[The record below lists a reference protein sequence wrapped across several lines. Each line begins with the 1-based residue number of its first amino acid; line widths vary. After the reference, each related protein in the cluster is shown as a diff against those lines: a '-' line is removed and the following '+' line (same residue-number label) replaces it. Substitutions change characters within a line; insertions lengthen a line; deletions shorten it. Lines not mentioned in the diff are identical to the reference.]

1 MPLPYTGPHGELN
14 FEADFIALLQQSG
27 WEKQVLKNCT
37 ALDLIANWRQIL
49 FERNRALLHG
59 VPLSDDEMQQVLD
72 GLRQYADTPVKA
84 NHFLNSAERGLPIRR
99 DRDSEDTA
107 HAGKEVYLDLF
118 RAREI
123 AGGSSRYQIAEQTK
137 FVSTHPNYPDR
148 RGDITLLI
156 DGIPV
161 IQIELKASGVDVF
174 EATTQLQKYTQEN
187 IFKGFMGL
195 VQVFWAISP
204 EDALYFANP
213 GSHDR
218 FHPAFFFH
226 WGDRDNHI
234 IRDWRELIAGPSH
247 ILSVPEAHKLIG
259 YYTIADRNA
268 DVLKVCRSYQYT
280 AINAIVH
287 RAGKQR
293 WGEHQQRGGFIW
305 CTTGGGKTMTSFK
318 AGQLILDLGF
328 ADKVVFVVD
337 RRALDEQSTREYNS
351 FARDGESVC
360 STTSSVNLFNKL
372 KSRKADDAMI
382 MTSIQKLANVNEEA
396 SHIDA
401 ATLAEVA
408 GRRICF
414 IVDEAHRS
422 QFGKMHRRVKDTFYN
437 ALFFGFTGT
446 PILAKNMKDSEE
458 TTESIFGPC
467 LAVYSL
473 ATGIRDGNV
482 LGFWPEYDPT
492 FAEQDMRRVIALR
505 EAKISDASELK
516 PGTKSFAAYQY
527 YMTKAPMA
535 TVYKPDGSI
544 ETKGIEDFFSSADYD
559 SDAHRRA
566 VVRHIL
572 DNRLMVAFGGEH
584 GTRFHGMLAT
594 SSIPEAYAYWQL
606 FQEMAPGLHVTA
618 LFDPNIDQ
626 NTAGVIDKEEWLIAI
641 IGRYNEQFD
650 TQFNRRTD
658 PHYERF
664 KSDLTA
670 RLAHKK
676 PYQHIANDAAKCL
689 DLIIVVDQLLTGFDS
704 VYLNVLYMDKVME
717 SDALI
722 QAISRTNRIYDSAEK
737 PWGMVKFYRKTNTM
751 RRNLQNALELYCE
764 GDTAGVMEQELMAN
778 LHLLN
783 ALYKDIAALFE
794 HDGIE
799 RFCRL
804 PEDPA
809 AQQKFRKDF
818 TKMRSTL
825 RAAFLQGFQW
835 SGAYAGSLVFDEMT
849 YHILRE
855 RFRELP
861 STGTHSQ
868 TPRAGYQLETNL
880 TSVLGEQID
889 SDYLESRFKILT
901 ISDIEAR
908 DQEANKTAVMKDI
921 EANLGILPARLQPYA
936 RQVLDDIQS
945 GTLCAEP
952 GKRFRTY
959 ITEYR
964 EHAISHAVHEEAA
977 KYGIDEA
984 KLLDVYRTTGTQGIN
999 QIALKEVEN
1008 TADIT
1013 KIMQIYGCSRF
1024 AAKSKLHAALTNYIS
1039 AQRAEAVDVQ
1049 NTKNNKTDN

>member
-1 MPLPYTGPHGELN
+1 MPLPYTGAHGELN

-27 WEKQVLKNCT
+27 WEKQGLKNYT
-37 ALDLIANWRQIL
+37 VEDLIANWRQIL
-49 FERNRALLHG
+49 FERNRAVLHG
-59 VPLSDDEMQQVLD
+59 VPLSDDEMQRVLD
-72 GLRQYADTPVKA
+72 SLRQYADTPVKA
-84 NHFLNSAERGLPIRR
+84 NHFLNSAERGLAVRR
-99 DRDSEDTA
+99 DRDSKDTA
-107 HAGKEVYLDLF
+107 HAGKEVYLNLF

-123 AGGSSRYQIAEQTK
+123 AGGSSRYQIAEQTQ
-137 FVSTHPNYPDR
+137 FISTNPNYPDR
-148 RGDITLLI
+148 SGDITLLI

-174 EATTQLQKYTQEN
+174 EAATQIQKYTKEN

-204 EDALYFANP
+204 EEALYFANP
-213 GSHDR
+213 GSQDR
-218 FHPAFFFH
+218 FNPAFFFH
-226 WGDRDNHI
+226 WGDRNNHI
-234 IRDWRELIAGPSH
+234 IRDWRELITGPSH

-280 AINAIVH
+280 AINAIVN
-287 RAGKQR
+287 RAMKQR
-293 WGEHQQRGGFIW
+293 WGEHQQRGGFVW

-318 AGQLILDLGF
+318 AGQLILDMGF

-446 PILAKNMKDSEE
+446 PILAKNMKGSEE

-482 LGFWPEYDPT
+482 LGFWPEYNPT
-492 FAEQDMRRVIALR
+492 FAEKDMRRVIALR
-505 EAKISDASELK
+505 EAKVNDESELK

-535 TVYKPDGSI
+535 TVYKPDGTI

-559 SDAHRRA
+559 SDKHRRA
-566 VVRHIL
+566 VVQHIL

-606 FQEMAPGLHVTA
+606 FQELAPDLHVTA

-626 NTAGVIDKEEWLIAI
+626 NTEGVINKEDWLIAI
-641 IGRYNEQFD
+641 VGRYNEAFQ
-650 TQFNRRTD
+650 TQFNRKTD

-676 PYQHIANDAAKCL
+676 PYQHIGNDSDKCL
-689 DLIIVVDQLLTGFDS
+689 DLVIVVDQLLTGFDS
-704 VYLNVLYMDKVME
+704 VFLNVLYMDKVME

-722 QAISRTNRIYDSAEK
+722 QAISRTNRIYNSAEK

-751 RRNLQNALELYCE
+751 RRNLQDALELYCE
-764 GDTAGVMEQELMAN
+764 GDTAGVTVQE
-778 LHLLN
+778 
-783 ALYKDIAALFE
+783 
-794 HDGIE
+794 
-799 RFCRL
+799 
-804 PEDPA
+804 P
-809 AQQKFRKDF
+809 
-818 TKMRSTL
+818 
-825 RAAFLQGFQW
+825 
-835 SGAYAGSLVFDEMT
+835 
-849 YHILRE
+849 
-855 RFRELP
+855 
-861 STGTHSQ
+861 
-868 TPRAGYQLETNL
+868 
-880 TSVLGEQID
+880 
-889 SDYLESRFKILT
+889 
-901 ISDIEAR
+901 
-908 DQEANKTAVMKDI
+908 
-921 EANLGILPARLQPYA
+921 
-936 RQVLDDIQS
+936 
-945 GTLCAEP
+945 
-952 GKRFRTY
+952 
-959 ITEYR
+959 
-964 EHAISHAVHEEAA
+964 
-977 KYGIDEA
+977 
-984 KLLDVYRTTGTQGIN
+984 
-999 QIALKEVEN
+999 
-1008 TADIT
+1008 
-1013 KIMQIYGCSRF
+1013 
-1024 AAKSKLHAALTNYIS
+1024 
-1039 AQRAEAVDVQ
+1039 
-1049 NTKNNKTDN
+1049 

>member
-1 MPLPYTGPHGELN
+1 MPLPYTGPHGEQN

-27 WEKQVLKNCT
+27 WEKQVLRNYT

-59 VPLSDDEMQQVLD
+59 VPLSDDEMHQVLD

-84 NHFLNSAERGLPIRR
+84 NHFLNSAERGLAVRR

-123 AGGSSRYQIAEQTK
+123 AGGSSRYQIAEQTQ

-174 EATTQLQKYTQEN
+174 EAATQIQKYTKEN
-187 IFKGFMGL
+187 IFKGFMSL

-213 GSHDR
+213 GSQDR
-218 FHPAFFFH
+218 FNPAFFFH

-280 AINAIVH
+280 AINAIVN
-287 RAGKQR
+287 RAMKQR

-318 AGQLILDLGF
+318 AGQLILDMGF

-372 KSRKADDAMI
+372 KSRKTDDAMI

-401 ATLAEVA
+401 ATLTEVA

-505 EAKISDASELK
+505 EAKVADASELK
-516 PGTKSFAAYQY
+516 PGTKSFAAYHY

-572 DNRLMVAFGGEH
+572 ANRLTVAFGEH

-606 FQEMAPGLHVTA
+606 FQEMAPDLHVTA

-626 NTAGVIDKEEWLIAI
+626 NTEGVIDKEEWLIAI

-676 PYQHIANDAAKCL
+676 PYRQISRDPAKCL

-722 QAISRTNRIYDSAEK
+722 QAISRTNRVYDNAEK

-751 RRNLQNALELYCE
+751 RRNLQDALELYCE
-764 GDTAGVMEQELMAN
+764 GDTAGVM
-778 LHLLN
+778 
-783 ALYKDIAALFE
+783 
-794 HDGIE
+794 
-799 RFCRL
+799 
-804 PEDPA
+804 
-809 AQQKFRKDF
+809 
-818 TKMRSTL
+818 
-825 RAAFLQGFQW
+825 
-835 SGAYAGSLVFDEMT
+835 
-849 YHILRE
+849 
-855 RFRELP
+855 
-861 STGTHSQ
+861 
-868 TPRAGYQLETNL
+868 
-880 TSVLGEQID
+880 
-889 SDYLESRFKILT
+889 
-901 ISDIEAR
+901 
-908 DQEANKTAVMKDI
+908 
-921 EANLGILPARLQPYA
+921 
-936 RQVLDDIQS
+936 
-945 GTLCAEP
+945 
-952 GKRFRTY
+952 
-959 ITEYR
+959 
-964 EHAISHAVHEEAA
+964 
-977 KYGIDEA
+977 
-984 KLLDVYRTTGTQGIN
+984 
-999 QIALKEVEN
+999 
-1008 TADIT
+1008 
-1013 KIMQIYGCSRF
+1013 
-1024 AAKSKLHAALTNYIS
+1024 
-1039 AQRAEAVDVQ
+1039 
-1049 NTKNNKTDN
+1049 

>member
-1 MPLPYTGPHGELN
+1 MPFPYTDAHGELN

-27 WEKQVLKNCT
+27 WEKQVLKNYT

-99 DRDSEDTA
+99 DRDSKDTA

-137 FVSTHPNYPDR
+137 FVSTNPNYPDR

-174 EATTQLQKYTQEN
+174 EAATQIQKYTKEN

-213 GSHDR
+213 GSQDR
-218 FHPAFFFH
+218 FNPAFFFH

-280 AINAIVH
+280 AINAIVR

-408 GRRICF
+408 AKRICF

-606 FQEMAPGLHVTA
+606 FQEMAPDLHVTA

-664 KSDLTA
+664 KSDLTT

-689 DLIIVVDQLLTGFDS
+689 DLVIVVDQLLTGFDS

-722 QAISRTNRIYDSAEK
+722 QAISRTNRIYDNAEK

-751 RRNLQNALELYCE
+751 RRNLQDALELYCE

-783 ALYKDIAALFE
+783 SLYEDIAALFKSE
-794 HDGIE
+794 SIE
-799 RFCRL
+799 YFRRL

-818 TKMRSTL
+818 TKMRATL
-825 RAAFLQGFQW
+825 RAAFLQGFKW
-835 SGAYAGSLVFDEMT
+835 NGEYADVLVFDEMT
-849 YHILRE
+849 YHILLE
-855 RFRELP
+855 RFKELP
-861 STGTHSQ
+861 STGTHTQ
-868 TPRAGYQLETNL
+868 PPRAGYQLETNL
-880 TSVLGEQID
+880 ISVLGEQID

-908 DQEANKTAVMKDI
+908 DQKANQVAVMKDI

-936 RQVLDDIQS
+936 RQVLDDIHA
-945 GTLCAEP
+945 GALHAEP

-1049 NTKNNKTDN
+1049 NSKNNKTDN

>member
-1 MPLPYTGPHGELN
+1 MPLPYTGPHGEQN

-27 WEKQVLKNCT
+27 WEKQVLKNYT
-37 ALDLIANWRQIL
+37 VKDLIANWRQIL

-99 DRDSEDTA
+99 DRDSKDTA

-280 AINAIVH
+280 AINAIVR

-606 FQEMAPGLHVTA
+606 FQEMAPDLHVTA

-664 KSDLTA
+664 KSDLTT

-689 DLIIVVDQLLTGFDS
+689 DLVIVVDQLLTGFDS

-722 QAISRTNRIYDSAEK
+722 QAISRTNRIYDNAEK

-751 RRNLQNALELYCE
+751 RRNLQDALELYCE

-783 ALYKDIAALFE
+783 SLYEDIAALFKSESIE
-794 HDGIE
+794 HF
-799 RFCRL
+799 RRL

-818 TKMRSTL
+818 TKMRATL
-825 RAAFLQGFQW
+825 RAAFLQGFKW
-835 SGAYAGSLVFDEMT
+835 NGEYVGSLVFDEMT
-849 YHILRE
+849 YHILLE
-855 RFRELP
+855 RFKELP
-861 STGTHSQ
+861 STGTHTQ
-868 TPRAGYQLETNL
+868 PPRAGYQLETNL
-880 TSVLGEQID
+880 ISVLGEQID

-908 DQEANKTAVMKDI
+908 DQKANQVAVMKDI

-936 RQVLDDIQS
+936 RQVLDDIHA
-945 GTLCAEP
+945 GALHAEP

-1049 NTKNNKTDN
+1049 NSKNNKTDN

>member
-27 WEKQVLKNCT
+27 WEKKVLKNYT
-37 ALDLIANWRQIL
+37 VKDLIANWRQIL

-280 AINAIVH
+280 AINAIVR

-318 AGQLILDLGF
+318 AGQLILDMGF

-422 QFGKMHRRVKDTFYN
+422 QFGKMHRHVKDTFYN

-446 PILAKNMKDSEE
+446 PILAKNMKASEE

-544 ETKGIEDFFSSADYD
+544 ETKGIEDFFNSADYD

-606 FQEMAPGLHVTA
+606 FHEMAPGLHVTA

-689 DLIIVVDQLLTGFDS
+689 DLVIVVDQLLTGFDS

-783 ALYKDIAALFE
+783 ALYENIAALFE

-804 PEDPA
+804 PKDPA

-908 DQEANKTAVMKDI
+908 DQEANKAAVIKDI

-936 RQVLDDIQS
+936 RQVLDDIHA
-945 GTLCAEP
+945 GALHAEP

>member
-27 WEKQVLKNCT
+27 WEKKVLKNYT
-37 ALDLIANWRQIL
+37 VKDLIANWRQIL

-99 DRDSEDTA
+99 DRDSKDTA

-123 AGGSSRYQIAEQTK
+123 AGGSSRYQIAEQTQ

-174 EATTQLQKYTQEN
+174 EATTQIQKYTKEN
-187 IFKGFMGL
+187 IFKGFLGL

-280 AINAIVH
+280 AINAIVR

-618 LFDPNIDQ
+618 LFNPNIDQ

-689 DLIIVVDQLLTGFDS
+689 DLVIVVDQLLTGFDS

-722 QAISRTNRIYDSAEK
+722 QAISRTNRIYDNAEK

-751 RRNLQNALELYCE
+751 RRNLQDALELYCE

-794 HDGIE
+794 HEGIE

-804 PEDPA
+804 PKDSA

-908 DQEANKTAVMKDI
+908 DQEANKAAVMKDI

>member
-27 WEKQVLKNCT
+27 WEKQVLKNYT
-37 ALDLIANWRQIL
+37 VKDLIANWRQIL

-213 GSHDR
+213 GSHDH

-280 AINAIVH
+280 AINAIVR

-492 FAEQDMRRVIALR
+492 FAEQDMRRVVALR

-689 DLIIVVDQLLTGFDS
+689 DLVIVVDQLLTGFDS

-722 QAISRTNRIYDSAEK
+722 QAISRTNRIYDNAEK

-751 RRNLQNALELYCE
+751 RRNLQDALELYCE

-783 ALYKDIAALFE
+783 ALYENIAALFE
-794 HDGIE
+794 HEGIE

-804 PEDPA
+804 PKDPA

-868 TPRAGYQLETNL
+868 PPRAGYQLETNL

-908 DQEANKTAVMKDI
+908 DQEANKAAVMKDI

>member
-1 MPLPYTGPHGELN
+1 MPLPYTGPHGEQN

-27 WEKQVLKNCT
+27 WEKQVLKNYT
-37 ALDLIANWRQIL
+37 VKDLIANWRQIL

-280 AINAIVH
+280 AINAIVR

-337 RRALDEQSTREYNS
+337 RRALDEQSTREYKS

-446 PILAKNMKDSEE
+446 PILAKNMKASEE
-458 TTESIFGPC
+458 TTESIFGTC

-482 LGFWPEYDPT
+482 LGFWPEYNPT

-689 DLIIVVDQLLTGFDS
+689 DLVIVVDQLLTGFDS
-704 VYLNVLYMDKVME
+704 VYLNVLYMDKVIE

-783 ALYKDIAALFE
+783 SLYEDIAALFKSESIE
-794 HDGIE
+794 HF
-799 RFCRL
+799 RRL

-818 TKMRSTL
+818 TKMRATL
-825 RAAFLQGFQW
+825 RAAFLQGFKW
-835 SGAYAGSLVFDEMT
+835 NGEYVGVLVFDEMT
-849 YHILRE
+849 YHILLE
-855 RFRELP
+855 RFKELP
-861 STGTHSQ
+861 STGTHTQ
-868 TPRAGYQLETNL
+868 PPRAGYQLETNL
-880 TSVLGEQID
+880 ISVLGEQID

-908 DQEANKTAVMKDI
+908 DQKANQVAVMKDI

-936 RQVLDDIQS
+936 RQVLDDIHA
-945 GTLCAEP
+945 GALHAEP

>member
-27 WEKQVLKNCT
+27 WEKKVLKNCT

-59 VPLSDDEMQQVLD
+59 VPLSNDEMQQVLD

-123 AGGSSRYQIAEQTK
+123 AGGSSRYQIAEQTQ

-280 AINAIVH
+280 AINAIVR

-422 QFGKMHRRVKDTFYN
+422 QFGKMHRHVKDTFYN

-676 PYQHIANDAAKCL
+676 PYQHIANDASKCL
-689 DLIIVVDQLLTGFDS
+689 DLVIVVDQLLTGFDS

-722 QAISRTNRIYDSAEK
+722 QAISRTNRIYDNAEK

-751 RRNLQNALELYCE
+751 RRNLQDALELYCE

-783 ALYKDIAALFE
+783 ALYENISALFE
-794 HDGIE
+794 HEGIE

-804 PEDPA
+804 PKDPA

-908 DQEANKTAVMKDI
+908 DQEANKAAVMKDI

>member
-1 MPLPYTGPHGELN
+1 MPLPYTGPHGEQN

-27 WEKQVLKNCT
+27 WEKQVLKNYT
-37 ALDLIANWRQIL
+37 VEDLIANWRQIL

-280 AINAIVH
+280 AINAIVR

-293 WGEHQQRGGFIW
+293 WGEHQQRGGFVW

-422 QFGKMHRRVKDTFYN
+422 QFGKMQRRVKDTFYN

-689 DLIIVVDQLLTGFDS
+689 DLVIVVDQLLTGFDS

-722 QAISRTNRIYDSAEK
+722 QAISRTNRIYDNTEK
-737 PWGMVKFYRKTNTM
+737 PWGMVKFYRKTHTM
-751 RRNLQNALELYCE
+751 RRNLQDALELYCE

-783 ALYKDIAALFE
+783 ALYENIAALFE

-799 RFCRL
+799 HFCRL

-908 DQEANKTAVMKDI
+908 DQEANKAAVMKDI
-921 EANLGILPARLQPYA
+921 EANLGILPAHLQPYA

>member
-1 MPLPYTGPHGELN
+1 MSQRSLIRISTRIQR
-14 FEADFIALLQQSG
+14 ASSTR
-27 WEKQVLKNCT
+27 KN
-37 ALDLIANWRQIL
+37 
-49 FERNRALLHG
+49 
-59 VPLSDDEMQQVLD
+59 
-72 GLRQYADTPVKA
+72 
-84 NHFLNSAERGLPIRR
+84 
-99 DRDSEDTA
+99 
-107 HAGKEVYLDLF
+107 
-118 RAREI
+118 
-123 AGGSSRYQIAEQTK
+123 GSSQ
-137 FVSTHPNYPDR
+137 S
-148 RGDITLLI
+148 
-156 DGIPV
+156 
-161 IQIELKASGVDVF
+161 SG
-174 EATTQLQKYTQEN
+174 A
-187 IFKGFMGL
+187 
-195 VQVFWAISP
+195 
-204 EDALYFANP
+204 
-213 GSHDR
+213 
-218 FHPAFFFH
+218 
-226 WGDRDNHI
+226 
-234 IRDWRELIAGPSH
+234 
-247 ILSVPEAHKLIG
+247 
-259 YYTIADRNA
+259 
-268 DVLKVCRSYQYT
+268 
-280 AINAIVH
+280 
-287 RAGKQR
+287 
-293 WGEHQQRGGFIW
+293 
-305 CTTGGGKTMTSFK
+305 
-318 AGQLILDLGF
+318 
-328 ADKVVFVVD
+328 
-337 RRALDEQSTREYNS
+337 
-351 FARDGESVC
+351 
-360 STTSSVNLFNKL
+360 TTSS
-372 KSRKADDAMI
+372 
-382 MTSIQKLANVNEEA
+382 
-396 SHIDA
+396 
-401 ATLAEVA
+401 
-408 GRRICF
+408 
-414 IVDEAHRS
+414 
-422 QFGKMHRRVKDTFYN
+422 
-437 ALFFGFTGT
+437 
-446 PILAKNMKDSEE
+446 
-458 TTESIFGPC
+458 
-467 LAVYSL
+467 
-473 ATGIRDGNV
+473 
-482 LGFWPEYDPT
+482 
-492 FAEQDMRRVIALR
+492 
-505 EAKISDASELK
+505 
-516 PGTKSFAAYQY
+516 
-527 YMTKAPMA
+527 
-535 TVYKPDGSI
+535 
-544 ETKGIEDFFSSADYD
+544 
-559 SDAHRRA
+559 
-566 VVRHIL
+566 
-572 DNRLMVAFGGEH
+572 
-584 GTRFHGMLAT
+584 
-594 SSIPEAYAYWQL
+594 SIP
-606 FQEMAPGLHVTA
+606 
-618 LFDPNIDQ
+618 
-626 NTAGVIDKEEWLIAI
+626 K
-641 IGRYNEQFD
+641 
-650 TQFNRRTD
+650 FNRRTD

-689 DLIIVVDQLLTGFDS
+689 DLVIVVDQLLTGFDS

-722 QAISRTNRIYDSAEK
+722 QAISRTNRIYDNAEK

-751 RRNLQNALELYCE
+751 RRNLQDALELYCE

-804 PEDPA
+804 PKDSA

-908 DQEANKTAVMKDI
+908 DQEANKAAVMKDI